1 MNALL
6 NTQSSVSHLAS
17 QATPGMYPTSS
28 CTARPPEE
36 RFLSQEA
43 CAALAKRVIRM
54 TRGGGHTQVVLDSS
68 WTGNVRWARNRIT
81 TCGDVRNDN
90 LGIIR
95 EINGADPETQ
105 VQLNMIDD
113 AALEAAVRR
122 AERILQFM
130 PEDAGSVLEVEY
142 TEQHLNPAIWSEQTY
157 QLEAEARAEVARTL
171 CAKAE
176 QAGLLAAGY
185 VEVGAT
191 GRAVMNSR
199 GRALYYP
206 YTDAQYSV
214 TVRDPQGTG
223 SGWAGVSHWDWGKID
238 AHALTQKAIEKC
250 LASRNPVALEPGRYT
265 TILEPQA
272 VFQLIGWVFGDG
284 GINRHMNELPYPPFN
299 MFQRIPYVSRIG
311 EVVMDERITVEMDPM
326 DPDLAHVPFLYDE
339 NGGSHVDV
347 YHPAQWIKRGVLLNL
362 AYSQAYAL
370 AKLNKS
376 TGLPT
381 SGAFRLRSEVPSV
394 SLEEM
399 ITTTPRGIQVT
410 HFDQLVYGRGYTRDG
425 LWLIEKGKLSKPI
438 KNFRVQ
444 EDGFQLLQP
453 SRLEQIGAPERV
465 FSPGVPVLVPPL
477 KVKDFNFTQLADA
490 I

>member
-1 MNALL
+1 MSTPVPSAR
-6 NTQSSVSHLAS
+6 QSPPVRAMAS
-17 QATPGMYPTSS
+17 SAVLPENGCLERQL
-28 CTARPPEE
+28 PEE

-43 CAALAKRVIRM
+43 CAALAKRVIGM
-54 TRGGGHTQVVLDSS
+54 TKGGGHTQVVLDSS
-68 WTGNVRWARNRIT
+68 WTGNVRWARNRVS
-81 TCGDVRNDN
+81 TCGDVRNDD
-90 LGIIR
+90 LAIVR
-95 EINGADPETQ
+95 EINGADPYPN
-105 VQLNMIDD
+105 VHLNMIDD

-130 PEDAGSVLEVEY
+130 PEQAGSLLEVEY
-142 TEQHLNPAIWSEQTY
+142 TEQHLNPTIWSEPTY

-185 VEVGAT
+185 VQVGAT
-191 GRAVMNSR
+191 GKAVMNSR
-199 GRALYYP
+199 GRAMYYP

-223 SGWAGVSHWDWGKID
+223 SGWAGLSHWDWGKID
-238 AHALTQKAIEKC
+238 AHTVTQKAIEKC

-272 VFQLIGWVFGDG
+272 AFQMIGWIFGNG
-284 GINRHMNELPYPPFN
+284 GLDRESYEKRFPPFGI
-299 MFQRIPYVSRIG
+299 FQKASLLSKIG
-311 EVVMDERITVEMDPM
+311 DVVMDERITVEMDPM
-326 DPDLAHVPFLYDE
+326 DPDLAHVPFAYNQQWLE
-339 NGGSHVDV
+339 V
-347 YHPAQWIKRGVLLNL
+347 YHPVRWINRGVLEQLS
-362 AYSQAYAL
+362 YHQDYAL
-370 AKLNKS
+370 QKLNKS

-381 SGAFRLRSEVPSV
+381 IGAFRLRSEVPPV
-394 SLEEM
+394 SFEEM
-399 ITTTPRGIQVT
+399 IATTPRGIQVT
-410 HFDQLVYGRGYTRDG
+410 HFDQFVYGQGYTRDG
-425 LWLIEKGKLSKPI
+425 LWLIENGKVSKPI

-444 EDGFQLLQP
+444 EDGYLLLQP

>member
-1 MNALL
+1 MNALF
-6 NTQSSVSHLAS
+6 NTQSSVSHLAPQLAS
-17 QATPGMYPTSS
+17 GMYPISS
-28 CTARPPEE
+28 TAWSPEE
-36 RFLSQEA
+36 RFLSREA
-43 CAALAKRVIRM
+43 CAALAKRVIGM
-54 TRGGGHTQVVLDSS
+54 TTGGGHTQVVLNSS
-68 WTGNVRWARNRIT
+68 WTGNVRWARNRIS
-81 TCGDVRNDN
+81 TCGDVRNDD

-122 AERILQFM
+122 AERVLQFM
-130 PEDAGSVLEVEY
+130 PEQAGSLLEVEY
-142 TEQHLNPAIWSEQTY
+142 TEQHLNPTIWSEATY

-176 QAGLLAAGY
+176 QAGLVAAGY
-185 VEVGAT
+185 VQVGAT
-191 GRAVMNSR
+191 GKAVMNSR

-214 TVRDPQGTG
+214 TVRDPHGTG

-238 AHALTQKAIEKC
+238 TAALTERAIEKC

-272 VFQLIGWVFGDG
+272 AFQLIGIVFDG
-284 GINRHMNELPYPPFN
+284 RIDREMNEKQNPPFEI
-299 MFQRIPYVSRIG
+299 FQRIPYVSRIG
-311 EVVMDERITVEMDPM
+311 EVVMDERLTVEMDPM
-326 DPDLAHVPFLYDE
+326 DPELAHVPFVYDE

-347 YHPAQWIKRGVLLNL
+347 YHPARWIHRGVLEQL
-362 AYSQAYAL
+362 AYHQAYAL
-370 AKLNKS
+370 QKLNKS

-381 SGAFRLRSEVPSV
+381 LGAFRLRSEVPPV

-399 ITTTPRGIQVT
+399 IATTPRGIRVT
-410 HFDQLVYGRGYTRDG
+410 HFDQFVYGQGYTRDG
-425 LWLIEKGKLSKPI
+425 LWLIENGKISKPI

-453 SRLEQIGAPERV
+453 TRLEQIGMPERV

-490 I
+490 V